1 MRIAVDAMGGDKA
14 PDEIVAGVL
23 ASLEQLD
30 DNHIVLIGDEP
41 RILELLGDPS
51 VWKEK
56 VSVVHASEVI
66 EMDDSP
72 VEALKK
78 KRKSSIS
85 IMSKMA
91 KEGSVDIV
99 LSAGNTGACV
109 AACQMRMRLLPGVQK
124 PGILVVFP
132 TIAGPIVICDVG
144 ANVAPKHI
152 HLHQYALMASVYARE
167 VLGVTHPTVGLLSIG
182 QEDSKGNELVKKTN
196 RLMREDDRIDF
207 IGNVE
212 PRSILQRPSDVLICE
227 GFVGNIILKL
237 TEGLA
242 EGIFRFI
249 GKEFARQKP
258 ELLPHFKPVVESIY
272 AKHDYNEYGGAPLLG
287 VNGTCVICHGSSDAR
302 AIKNA
307 ILIALRQAKTDIN
320 SKIVEQLAKTSDA
333 LKD

>member
-1 MRIAVDAMGGDKA
+1 MG
-14 PDEIVAGVL
+14 
-23 ASLEQLD
+23 
-30 DNHIVLIGDEP
+30 DNHIVLIGDGP
-41 RILELLGDPS
+41 RILELLGEPS
-51 VWKEK
+51 VWQDKI
-56 VSVVHASEVI
+56 SVVHAPEVI
-66 EMDDSP
+66 TMDDSP
-72 VEALKK
+72 VVALKN
-78 KRKSSIS
+78 KRKSSIA
-85 IMSKMA
+85 IMAKMA

-152 HLHQYALMASVYARE
+152 HLHQYALMSAVYAKE
-167 VLGVTHPTVGLLSIG
+167 VIGVDKPTVGLLSIG

-196 RLMREDDRIDF
+196 QLMREDDRIDF

-212 PRSILQRPSDVLICE
+212 PRSILERPSDILICE

-242 EGIFRFI
+242 EGIFRFL
-249 GKEFARQKP
+249 GTELARQKP

-287 VNGTCVICHGSSDAR
+287 VNGTCIICHGSSDAR

-307 ILIALRQAKTDIN
+307 IVIALRQAGTNIN
-320 SKIVEQLAKTSDA
+320 DKITEQLLKASDA
-333 LKD
+333 QKD